1 MFSPLT
7 VLLLLAGYI
16 GLLLLLAGWAERR
29 SEAGRSVTDK
39 PYVYALSL
47 ATYCTSWTYYG
58 SVGKAVDSGP
68 LFLTIYIGPTIC
80 AALWWLLL
88 RKLIRIK
95 SSFHITSIADI
106 LAARYGK
113 SHRIAALATAMA
125 FIGSVP
131 YVALQLKSVIGT
143 FSMLTGASG
152 LLLEFVGPLVVGL
165 MIVYTIL
172 LGVRRMDPTDRHP
185 GMVATVTAEALIK
198 LVALVAVGASAVFIL
213 QGMSPGPEGSLGGLT
228 SERLARIMDLGGA
241 ESFGG
246 GGSPYVVWA
255 SYLLL
260 AMSAVVFLPHQFHL
274 AVVENA
280 DERHVLTASWA
291 FPLYLLCI
299 NLFVAPI
306 AMAGLATGLN
316 PAHADT
322 FVLGLPLAQGQR
334 ALTLL
339 VFLGG
344 FSAAMSM
351 VMVSAMTNAVMLT
364 NHVLLPIIDRLPA
377 LGFFK
382 RRLLQCRWASVAVLI
397 LASYW
402 FERAIGDSYILV
414 NIGIIAFGAVLQF
427 APAILGGI
435 FWRSGTMAGALAGMG
450 SGFLLWMHT
459 MLLPALSKAGHVWAG
474 PANDGLFGLPSLR
487 SEALFG
493 LDGLDPVSHAVF
505 WCLAFNIGLYVLV
518 SLATRQTQEEVAVL
532 AEFTGLPGLGE
543 RRTGPN
549 AEDDIDLAAKCALME
564 RPLREYL
571 PRDEARELIDTCLQT
586 LKLSSRGVVSVTA
599 LAALYAEVEK
609 AFSGVVGA
617 AAAHKALSKAGV
629 FSAEET
635 GALSEAY
642 GGMLARMRITPDEM
656 ARRVD
661 YHMEREHLLTL
672 HAEELKETIRLRDAE
687 IAERKRMEDAL
698 RKAEEN
704 YRSIFMNAPEGI
716 FQTTVQG
723 RLVSANPAM
732 ARILG
737 YASAEELMEQVTD
750 LGKQVYAF
758 PLGRERV
765 LRALEQNGALDGMEM
780 ALRRKDGA
788 IIWCSI
794 IARAIRADDGQVV
807 LVEGLLVDVTER
819 KRAVEE
825 LRESEARIRALFN
838 ATSDSVILMDPE
850 GVILAI
856 NDHGAHRRG
865 LTPEDMVGHFIYDHL
880 PPNAAE
886 IRRLQ
891 VQEALRTKS
900 PRTFEEERD
909 AFYYAITIYPILDDE
924 GAPRQIAS
932 FSRDITAQRENEATI
947 LRMNEGL
954 ELRVRERTSQ
964 LEAANRELTA
974 TLEQLTHA
982 HKQLVESEKMAS
994 LGGLVAGVA
1003 HEINTPVGIGVTAA
1017 SHLEAKTKALLD
1029 EYKAGGL
1036 KRARL
1041 EEYLNVC
1048 DESTRMILSN
1058 LKRAA
1063 ELIRSFKQVAVDRST
1078 EDRRS
1083 FKLHG
1088 YLDEV
1093 LLSLR
1098 PHLKKTEHEVVV
1110 DCDPELTMDS
1120 FPGALSQVIT
1130 NLVMNSLVHAFDPG
1144 QAGRIG
1150 IGAKL
1155 KDGMV
1160 ELIYVDNGKG
1170 IAPEHLDKIFEP
1182 FYTTRRGRG
1191 GTGLGLHILYNLVT
1205 QQLHGQVRCE
1215 SVLGQGTTFTLLLP
1229 QGGRDLQ

>member
-1 MFSPLT
+1 MFSPLL
-7 VLLLLAGYI
+7 VLLLVAGYI
-16 GLLLLLAGWAERR
+16 GLLLSLARWAERR

-58 SVGKAVDSGP
+58 SVGKAVASGP

-80 AALWWLLL
+80 AALWWFLL
-88 RKLIRIK
+88 RKLVRIK

-113 SHRIAALATAMA
+113 SHRIAALATTMA
-125 FIGSVP
+125 FVGSVP
-131 YVALQLKSVIGT
+131 YVALQLKSVITT
-143 FSMLTGASG
+143 FSMLTGGSA
-152 LLLEFVGPLVVGL
+152 LLLEFVGPLVVVL

-198 LVALVAVGASAVFIL
+198 LVALLAVGVSALFL
-213 QGMSPGPEGSLGGLT
+213 LKGASPGATDGVLNGLT
-228 SERLARIMDLGGA
+228 PERLAGIMDLNGAGGA
-241 ESFGG
+241 
-246 GGSPYVVWA
+246 PYVTWA

-260 AMSAVVFLPHQFHL
+260 AMSAIVFLPHQFHL
-274 AVVENA
+274 AVVENS
-280 DERHVLTASWA
+280 DERHILTASWA
-291 FPLYLLCI
+291 FPLYLLLI

-306 AMAGLATGLN
+306 AMAGLASGLA
-316 PAHADT
+316 PASADT
-322 FVLGLPLAQGQR
+322 FVLGLPLAQGQH
-334 ALTLL
+334 ALALL

-344 FSAAMSM
+344 FSAAMGM

-364 NHVLLPIIDRLPA
+364 NHVLLPVIDRLPA

-397 LASYW
+397 LTSYW
-402 FERAIGDSYILV
+402 FERAIGESHILV

-435 FWRSGTMAGALAGMG
+435 FWRSGTMAGALSGMG
-450 SGFLLWMHT
+450 AGFLLWMHT
-459 MLLPALSKAGHVWAG
+459 MLLPALSKGGHIWAG
-474 PANDGLFGLPSLR
+474 PVRDGLFGLSFLR
-487 SEALFG
+487 SETLFG
-493 LDGLDPVSHAVF
+493 LGGLDPVTHSVF
-505 WCLAFNIGLYVLV
+505 WCLVFNTGLYILV
-518 SLATRQTQEEVAVL
+518 SLFTRQTQEEVAVL
-532 AEFTGLPGLGE
+532 AEFTGLPGLG
-543 RRTGPN
+543 RRRAGPD
-549 AEDDIDLAAKCALME
+549 AEDDISVAEKCALMAQ
-564 RPLREYL
+564 PLREYM
-571 PRDEARELIDTCLQT
+571 PANQARELIDSCVRGMN
-586 LKLSSRGVVSVTA
+586 LSSRPMISVTT

-609 AFSGVVGA
+609 SFSGVVGA
-617 AAAHKALSKAGV
+617 AAAHKAMSKAGV

-661 YHMEREHLLTL
+661 YHIEREHLLTR
-672 HAEELKETIRLRDAE
+672 HAEELKETIRLRDME

-716 FQTTVQG
+716 FQSTAQG
-723 RLVSANPAM
+723 RLLSANPAM

-737 YASAEELMEQVTD
+737 YESAEELIDLVQD
-750 LGKQVYAF
+750 LGSQVYAF
-758 PLGRERV
+758 PLARERF
-765 LRALEQNGALDGMEM
+765 LRALSEKGALDGMEM
-780 ALRRKDGA
+780 AMRRKDGS

-794 IARAIRADDGQVV
+794 VARAMHDEKNEMIR
-807 LVEGLLVDVTER
+807 VEGLLVDVTER

-825 LRESEARIRALFN
+825 LRESEARIRALFD
-838 ATSDSVILMDPE
+838 ATSDSVILMDTE
-850 GVILAI
+850 GLILAI
-856 NDHGAHRRG
+856 NEHGARRRN
-865 LTPEDMVGHFIYDHL
+865 LSPEDMIGHFIYDHL

-891 VQEALRTKS
+891 VQEALRTRS
-900 PRTFEEERD
+900 PRTFEEERSG
-909 AFYYAITIYPILDDE
+909 FYYAITIYPILDE
-924 GAPRQIAS
+924 ENAPRQLAS
-932 FSRDITAQRENEATI
+932 FSRDITAQRESEETI
-947 LRMNEGL
+947 RRMNESL
-954 ELRVRERTSQ
+954 ELRVHERTSQ
-964 LEAANRELTA
+964 LEAANAELKK
-974 TLEQLTHA
+974 TLEQLTNA

-1017 SHLEAKTKALLD
+1017 SHLEAKTKAILD

-1036 KRARL
+1036 KRASL
-1041 EEYLNVC
+1041 EEFLDVC

-1078 EDRRS
+1078 EDRRK
-1083 FKLHG
+1083 FKLRA

-1098 PHLKKTEHEVVV
+1098 PHLKKTEHSVTVI
-1110 DCDPELTMDS
+1110 CDPELTMDS
-1120 FPGALSQVIT
+1120 YPGALSQIIT

-1144 QAGRIG
+1144 TAGDITIFASPKG
-1150 IGAKL
+1150 H
-1155 KDGMV
+1155 DV

-1205 QQLHGQVRCE
+1205 QQMHGSVHCD

-1229 QGGRDLQ
+1229 QGGLDQQ